1 MTIFFEPAG
10 ACDGDF
16 HAAAPPLA
24 GARCRERKW
33 GAEVGVPSPPF
44 SPVSFSPYFCL
55 LLFLAGALHAV
66 GGGSG

>member
-33 GAEVGVPSPPF
+33 GAEVGGERKWVSLLPASPRCPSPLTF
-44 SPVSFSPYFCL
+44 VYFC
-55 LLFLAGALHAV
+55 FWLAHSTL
-66 GGGSG
+66 